1 MNEKALSTR
10 QSIAIASGHFCSS
23 RYCSGNPQV
32 IVILKVVEGYLQQQ
46 VSRMTQQSCIACLR
60 LLETVNQKLIK
71 LICFTLCC
79 F

>member
-1 MNEKALSTR
+1 MNKKIWWMNEKPLPTR

-46 VSRMTQQSCIACLR
+46 GLTHDTA
-60 LLETVNQKLIK
+60 
-71 LICFTLCC
+71 TLHCV
-79 F
+79 FAVIRNG